1 MAEPYRLYYWPF
13 IRGRGEFV
21 RLILEDAGAA
31 YEDVAREPEPRG
43 GSAALVSFLYG
54 KGEGWPVFA
63 PPILEVEGQL
73 IAQTPAIAA
82 FLGERHGLVPD
93 DPIHRAHALQLMLT
107 IGDVV
112 TEVHDTHHPISSALT
127 YEDQREVARERATA
141 FLDGRMAKWLTYF
154 ETVLARERGT
164 FLVGR
169 AHSYPDLA
177 LANLLEGLEYAFPRA
192 FARDMSGRH
201 YLAGLRQRIEER
213 PRVAA
218 YLASPR
224 RIAFNEQ
231 GIFRRYPEL
240 DLSSD

>member
-154 ETVLARERGT
+154 ETVLARDPQKKPPGYT
-164 FLVGR
+164 V
-169 AHSYPDLA
+169 
-177 LANLLEGLEYAFPRA
+177 
-192 FARDMSGRH
+192 
-201 YLAGLRQRIEER
+201 AGLYDPAGDTETFMLPDGAIDIYYLVYKMPDRQLRMLV
-213 PRVAA
+213 PREHFKRA
-218 YLASPR
+218 
-224 RIAFNEQ
+224 
-231 GIFRRYPEL
+231 PETP
-240 DLSSD
+240 